1 MKKVEFSNNWNNQI
15 IGLSIKKKIEEITS
29 QLLQLKF
36 SNQNNTS
43 QNKIARGDIVLFAGA
58 SKKEK
63 IYAAMFIG
71 KSIEMDI
78 YKIDLSRVVSKYIG
92 ETEKNISALFNR
104 AEDKD
109 WILFFDEA
117 DALFG
122 KRTEVKD
129 AHERYA
135 NVEISYLLQ
144 RIEDFSG
151 LVILASNRIKEND
164 SIFINRIKYS
174 IDFTRD

>member
-1 MKKVEFSNNWNNQI
+1 
-15 IGLSIKKKIEEITS
+15 
-29 QLLQLKF
+29 
-36 SNQNNTS
+36 
-43 QNKIARGDIVLFAGA
+43 
-58 SKKEK
+58 
-63 IYAAMFIG
+63 MFIG
-71 KSIEMDI
+71 KSIGMDI

-122 KRTEVKD
+122 KRTEIKD
-129 AHERYA
+129 AHDRYA

-144 RIEDFSG
+144 RIEDFPG
-151 LVILASNRIKEND
+151 LATGLQ
-164 SIFINRIKYS
+164 
-174 IDFTRD
+174 